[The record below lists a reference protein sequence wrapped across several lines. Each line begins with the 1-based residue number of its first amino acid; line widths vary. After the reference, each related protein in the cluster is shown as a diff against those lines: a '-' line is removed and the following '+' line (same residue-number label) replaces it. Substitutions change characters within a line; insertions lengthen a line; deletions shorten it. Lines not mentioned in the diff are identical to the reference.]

1 VSRRIRWIA
10 LAVGGVLVLFGVVL
24 ALNVQTSDPNVSRG
38 RFTGKNEVAPGF
50 ARVASLGAPEFTLR
64 TLDGQNLALS
74 DLAGKTVVVNFWNT
88 WCAPCQEEAP
98 ALAEFYN
105 RHKDETDFAMI
116 GIVRD
121 DTEKAVREYVE
132 DKHVGW
138 TIALDPKSKAALA
151 YGTTGQPETFVIGPD
166 GRVAGEQF
174 AAVSVDNLETMLRA
188 ARGTL

>member
-1 VSRRIRWIA
+1 MTGRVRWIA
-10 LAVGGVLVLFGVVL
+10 LGVGVVVVLFGVVL
-24 ALNVQTSDPNVSRG
+24 ALNVSSAEPNTNEG
-38 RFTGKNEVAPGF
+38 RFTGSGDPAP
-50 ARVASLGAPEFTLR
+50 AFTVT
-64 TLDGQNLALS
+64 TLDGNTLALA

-88 WCAPCQEEAP
+88 WCAPCKQEAP
-98 ALAEFYN
+98 ALAEFYD
-105 RHKDETDFAMI
+105 RHKDESDFAMV

-121 DTEKAVREYVE
+121 DTTEAVRDYVQAE
-132 DKHVGW
+132 KVGW